1 MSWIQ
6 RERVRFI
13 DEYERTYGK
22 RPSEDDEMLPIMH
35 FIFSAGKATQAKL
48 ADTEKLI
55 LKLEESINDSSKI
68 SHSPTYNFS
77 DGEALKW
84 QIGIALKVM
93 VIICGFIAAG
103 WSIYFWWDANDKVAK
118 ADKIILSAPVIEGK
132 LLPQVR
138 IDESGYCFLEF
149 KRPQKSSVNFFK
161 EYHLMNDG
169 SVRVYLSKTK

>member
-68 SHSPTYNFS
+68 TNSPTYNFS
-77 DGEALKW
+77 DGEAMKW
-84 QIGIALKVM
+84 QIGIALKILI
-93 VIICGFIAAG
+93 VISGFTALG
-103 WSIYFWWDANDKVAK
+103 WSIYFWWDANDKVEK
-118 ADKIILSAPVIEGK
+118 ADKIVLSAPVIEEK
-132 LLPQVR
+132 LLPQIQ
-138 IDESGYCFLEF
+138 IDGSGYYFLEF
-149 KRPQKSSVNFFK
+149 KRPQKSSVNFFT

-169 SVRVYLSKTK
+169 SVRVYLSKKK